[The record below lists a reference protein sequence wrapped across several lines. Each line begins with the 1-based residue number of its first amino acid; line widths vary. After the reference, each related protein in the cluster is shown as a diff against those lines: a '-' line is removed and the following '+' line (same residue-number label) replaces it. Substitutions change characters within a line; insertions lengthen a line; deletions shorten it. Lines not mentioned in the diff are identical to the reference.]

1 MLDQIFPFLGY
12 ALILMILIFSFVY
25 IVHLPL
31 KNAGIVDVA
40 WGAAIALAGILFYLL
55 GERTDKSLLMTIMV
69 SVWGFRLT
77 YHLLMRNII
86 DHKEEDG
93 RYQILRKEWAKN
105 LQLKFYLFFN
115 AQGLLNVVLSI
126 PFLMVAINPDPEVG
140 VFEIAGFI
148 IWVIALLGESL
159 ADYQLKQFKKD
170 MSNKGKVC
178 DTGLWNYSRHP
189 NYFFEWLNWIAYF
202 VFALG
207 SPLGWISIICP
218 ALMLHFLLRVT
229 GIPLTEEQS
238 IKSKGDAYRNYQ
250 KTTSAFIPW
259 KKLTTKTN

>member
-1 MLDQIFPFLGY
+1 MGY
-12 ALILMILIFSFVY
+12 ALILMVLIFSFVY
-25 IVHLPL
+25 IIHLPL

-40 WGAAIALAGILFYLL
+40 WGAAIALLGILFYVI
-55 GERTDKSLLMTIMV
+55 GEKTTSSLIATIMV
-69 SVWGFRLT
+69 SLWGFRLT

-93 RYQILRKEWAKN
+93 RYQILRKEWANN

-126 PFLMVAINPDPEVG
+126 PFLFVAINPENEFG
-140 VFEIAGFI
+140 FFEITGII
-148 IWVIALLGESL
+148 IWIVAIVGESL
-159 ADYQLKQFKKD
+159 ADSQLKAFKKNP
-170 MSNKGKVC
+170 SNKGKVC

-202 VFALG
+202 VFACG
-207 SPLGWISIICP
+207 SPFGWISIICP

-238 IKSKGDAYRNYQ
+238 IKSKGDAYREYQ
-250 KTTSAFIPW
+250 KTTSAFVPW
-259 KKLTTKTN
+259 GKRIQKSVTSSQ